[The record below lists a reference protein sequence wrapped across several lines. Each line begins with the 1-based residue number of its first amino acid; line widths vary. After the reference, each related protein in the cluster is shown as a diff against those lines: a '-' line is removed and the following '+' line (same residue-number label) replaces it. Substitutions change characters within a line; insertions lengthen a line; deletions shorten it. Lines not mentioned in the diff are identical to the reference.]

1 MILHNMP
8 YGDTSLTR
16 HTTQSRSFWKW
27 SSQPITW
34 LILTNKTVQ
43 ENTQTKYNSKSK
55 QVNNAKMQQN
65 KTTTINYSGS
75 KNNFFD

>member
-1 MILHNMP
+1 
-8 YGDTSLTR
+8 
-16 HTTQSRSFWKW
+16 
-27 SSQPITW
+27 
-34 LILTNKTVQ
+34 VQ